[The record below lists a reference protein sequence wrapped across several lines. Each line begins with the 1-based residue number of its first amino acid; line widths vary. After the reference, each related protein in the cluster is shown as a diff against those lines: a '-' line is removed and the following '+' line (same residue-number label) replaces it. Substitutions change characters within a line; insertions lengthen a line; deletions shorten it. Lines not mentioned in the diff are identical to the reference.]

1 MKKVFP
7 IFIAVLPVIVSFST
21 SDPTLSI
28 RFFALSLI
36 VTFGVLHNFFSK
48 KLISKE
54 ILLHPAVI
62 AFGIMFLGY
71 FSSAFVNG
79 FGAESIFVLLRLFLC
94 YLFLIL
100 IVQHILEEGFES
112 IINSVILFS
121 LFVSVVYFYQ
131 LITNYSHIMEI
142 KSEYFRNKEFDA
154 IASTMG
160 HKNLLSSIQFL
171 LLPMLIHE
179 SFCGKRLFKTLS
191 IISILLILITIVQ
204 TQTRSVIIALVIFSI
219 SLIILNISKITK
231 KKIYISVA
239 LLFIFLFSSFLFLKS
254 TDRID
259 PIINEVD
266 KTLDFTSSSRY
277 ILYTNTLE
285 LISQHLFFGV
295 GPGNW
300 SVDIWEYGI
309 YEGASGKSFA
319 QRPHNDFLWVF
330 SEGGLVAGVSYILLF
345 LILIRESYLLHKN
358 RKDKNVILYS
368 LLFSCFLGY
377 GFISLVDFPME
388 RISHNIVLFVLAS
401 IVISAKIKNNKK
413 KIHNSFLYL
422 FISLSL
428 FAVYVGFIRYMSDIH
443 TTNAIYY
450 KEKGDWNYVLK
461 AIDKGYNPLYYNVE
475 NTSTPLLWYRG
486 VAYFNQK
493 KYSLALKDFQ
503 SAYKIN
509 PFHVHV
515 LNNLATLHQIKG
527 DSKNAKKYY
536 NAVFEVNPTFK
547 ESRVNLAAILYN
559 EKKYSEAL
567 DMILNS
573 KVDAYWKRK
582 RANDNYDLYL
592 KTIFSGWVE
601 NKKMYFSSKDLE
613 MLNKFIIHFNKW
625 PDISEKRIKKAY
637 EIRKEKGIDYLA
649 ALKIVN

>member
-1 MKKVFP
+1 MKNFFP
-7 IFIAVLPVIVSFST
+7 IFIAVLPLIVSFST
-21 SDPTLSI
+21 SDPTLSL
-28 RFFALSLI
+28 RFFVLSLI

-48 KLISKE
+48 QLISKE
-54 ILLHPAVI
+54 ILLHPFI
-62 AFGIMFLGY
+62 ISFGIMLLCY

-112 IINSVILFS
+112 IINSFILFS

-179 SFCGKRLFKTLS
+179 SFCGKRLFKILS
-191 IISILLILITIVQ
+191 IISIFFILITLVQ
-204 TQTRSVIIALVIFSI
+204 TQTRSVIIAIVIFSI
-219 SLIILNISKITK
+219 SLLILNISKITK
-231 KKIYISVA
+231 KKIYISLA
-239 LLFIFLFSSFLFLKS
+239 LLFTFLFSSFLFLKS
-254 TDRID
+254 TNRID
-259 PIINEVD
+259 PLINELN

-277 ILYTNTLE
+277 ILYKNTLE
-285 LISQHLFFGV
+285 LIIQYPFFGV

-300 SVDIWEYGI
+300 SIDIWKYGI

-330 SEGGLVAGVSYILLF
+330 SEGGFVAGVSYILLF
-345 LILIRESYLLHKN
+345 LILLRESYLLHKN

-388 RISHNIVLFVLAS
+388 RISHNIVFFVLAS
-401 IVISAKIKNNKK
+401 IVISAKIKNDKT
-413 KIHNSFLYL
+413 KIHKSILYL
-422 FISLSL
+422 LIFLSL
-428 FAVYVGFIRYMSDIH
+428 FAVYVGFIRYVSDVH

-461 AIDKGYNPLYYNVE
+461 AIDRGYSPLYYNIE
-475 NTSTPLLWYRG
+475 NTSTPLMWYRG

-527 DSKNAKKYY
+527 DSKEAKKYY

-559 EKKYSEAL
+559 EKKYLEAL

-582 RANDNYDLYL
+582 KSNDNYDLYL
-592 KTIFSGWVE
+592 KTIFFSYINSFTQTDD
-601 NKKMYFSSKDLE
+601 NKKKVIDKIKNNFETSPKGADL
-613 MLNKFIIHFNKW
+613 MLRKAFKIRR
-625 PDISEKRIKKAY
+625 EK
-637 EIRKEKGIDYLA
+637 EIDYLE
-649 ALKIVN
+649 ALLLIK